1 MADKEQQWRQETVKV
16 DGTDLAVIKGGSGR
30 PLLVLHEEM
39 GHPGWLKWHAEL
51 ARDHSLIIPLHPGFS
66 VTPRADW
73 IWNIRDLAGFYAR
86 FIRLEK
92 LAQVD
97 VIGFSLGG
105 WVAAEMA
112 ANNQT
117 QFKRMVLAG
126 AAGVRPPQGEILDI
140 FQLMAPAQLA
150 AGVLDPDKTPEF
162 DQLYGGIGP
171 AAFELWE
178 EARAETARL
187 AWVPYMHNPS
197 LPHLLSVIDSL
208 PTLLIWGRQD
218 AVVPLSASEAYHR
231 AIAGS
236 KLVVLDQCGHRPEI
250 EQNAAFVREV
260 KGFLS

>member
-1 MADKEQQWRQETVKV
+1 MAEKEQQWRQETINV

-39 GHPGWLKWHAEL
+39 GHPGWLKWHAEM
-51 ARDHSLIIPLHPGFS
+51 ARDRTVIIPLHPGFG

-73 IWNIRDLAGFYAR
+73 IWNLRDLAGFYAR
-86 FIRLEK
+86 FVREQK
-92 LAQVD
+92 LSPVD

-112 ANNQT
+112 ANNQS
-117 QFKRMVLAG
+117 QFKHMVLVG
-126 AAGVRPPQGEILDI
+126 AAGVRPPQGDILDI
-140 FQLMAPAQLA
+140 FQLMAPAELA
-150 AGVLDPDKTPEF
+150 ATVLDPENTPEF

-178 EARAETARL
+178 DARAETARL

-197 LPHLLSVIDSL
+197 LPHLLGVIDSL
-208 PTLLIWGRQD
+208 PTLLVWGREDQ
-218 AVVPLSASEAYHR
+218 VVPLSAGEAYKK

-236 KLVVLDQCGHRPEI
+236 KLVVLDECGHRPEI
-250 EQNAAFVREV
+250 EQNAEFVRAV
-260 KGFLS
+260 KNFLG

>member
-1 MADKEQQWRQETVKV
+1 MAEKEQWHQETVKV

-39 GHPGWLKWHAEL
+39 GHPGWLKWHTEL
-51 ARDHSLIIPLHPGFS
+51 ARDHSLIIPLHPGFG

-86 FIRLEK
+86 FVREQK
-92 LAQVD
+92 LNPVD

-112 ANNQT
+112 ANNQE
-117 QFKRMVLAG
+117 QFKHMVLVG
-126 AAGVRPPQGEILDI
+126 AAGVRPAQGEILDI
-140 FQLMAPAQLA
+140 FQLMAPAELA
-150 AGVLDPDKTPEF
+150 ATVLDPENTPEF

-178 EARAETARL
+178 DARAETARL

-197 LPHLLSVIDSL
+197 LPHLLGVIDKL
-208 PTLLIWGRQD
+208 PTLLVWGREDQ
-218 AVVPLSASEAYHR
+218 VVPLSAGEVYNKS
-231 AIAGS
+231 IAGS
-236 KLVVLDQCGHRPEI
+236 KLVALNKSGHRPEI
-250 EQNAAFVREV
+250 EQSAEFVRAV
-260 KGFLS
+260 KSFLS